1 MVLSPVT
8 MVMVGFDMCDDDYD
22 DDDQFKDDPI
32 SHIDVK
38 VINYVLSV
46 MVL

>member
-1 MVLSPVT
+1 
-8 MVMVGFDMCDDDYD
+8 MCDDDYD

-38 VINYVLSV
+38 VMNYVTV
-46 MVL
+46 MITCYWEMYIFIL

>member
-1 MVLSPVT
+1 
-8 MVMVGFDMCDDDYD
+8 MCDDDYD

-38 VINYVLSV
+38 VTIESFTTL
-46 MVL
+46 

>member
-1 MVLSPVT
+1 MILPAVT
-8 MVMVGFDMCDDDYD
+8 MVMIGFDMCDDDYD

-38 VINYVLSV
+38 VKVVN
-46 MVL
+46 